1 MMNLTATQRLG
12 RMTNQ
17 LFKNFRIQSG
27 SVYTLV
33 IVLALA
39 AFEIFNFSVTHFAL
53 RDMLGNYGSG
63 LLSWPLILALA
74 FCAMDVAGIA
84 SILSTPDK
92 TDRSGWY
99 LLGAWVLAAAM
110 NAGLTWWGISVAIYN
125 QPAHDV
131 LLVDPMTYVTLVP
144 VLVAVMVWVIRVL
157 IIGSLVGSIGAL
169 DGQEKPTRR
178 QKAFGFR
185 TEKGNAPAGFTP
197 MPSRAQMEE
206 SGFPH

>member
-1 MMNLTATQRLG
+1 MNFTATQRLG
-12 RMTNQ
+12 RITNQ
-17 LFKNFRIQSG
+17 FFKTLRTRSG
-27 SVYTLV
+27 SLYTLV

-53 RDMLGNYGSG
+53 RDMLGDYGTG
-63 LLSWPLILALA
+63 MLTWPLILALA
-74 FCAMDVAGIA
+74 FCAMDIAGIA
-84 SILSTPDK
+84 SIMSASEDTG
-92 TDRSGWY
+92 RSSWY
-99 LLGAWVLAAAM
+99 LLGAWVLAAAV

-125 QPAHDV
+125 QPVHDV

-157 IIGSLVGSIGAL
+157 IVGSLVGSVGVLEGDHA
-169 DGQEKPTRR
+169 PARR

-185 TEKGNAPAGFTP
+185 TEKAQAPAGFRP

-206 SGFPH
+206 SGFPR

>member
-1 MMNLTATQRLG
+1 MNITATQRLG

-17 LFKNFRIQSG
+17 FFKTLRTRSG

-53 RDMLGNYGSG
+53 RDMLGDYGTG
-63 LLSWPLILALA
+63 MLTWPLILALA
-74 FCAMDVAGIA
+74 FCAMDIAGIA
-84 SILSTPDK
+84 SILSSSEEA
-92 TDRSGWY
+92 DRSGWY

-125 QPAHDV
+125 QPVHDV
-131 LLVDPMTYVTLVP
+131 VLVDPMTYVTLVP

-157 IIGSLVGSIGAL
+157 IVGSLVGSMGAL
-169 DGQEKPTRR
+169 EGQKQDMRK

-185 TEKGNAPAGFTP
+185 TEKAPAGFTP

-206 SGFPH
+206 SGFPR

>member
-1 MMNLTATQRLG
+1 MNLTTTQRLG

-53 RDMLGNYGSG
+53 RDMLGNYGTG
-63 LLSWPLILALA
+63 MLTWPLILALA
-74 FCAMDVAGIA
+74 FCAMDIAGIA
-84 SILSTPDK
+84 SILSASEEA
-92 TDRSGWY
+92 DRSGWY

-125 QPAHDV
+125 QPVHDV
-131 LLVDPMTYVTLVP
+131 VLVDPIAYVTLS
-144 VLVAVMVWVIRVL
+144 L
-157 IIGSLVGSIGAL
+157 IHI
-169 DGQEKPTRR
+169 
-178 QKAFGFR
+178 
-185 TEKGNAPAGFTP
+185 
-197 MPSRAQMEE
+197 
-206 SGFPH
+206 

>member
-1 MMNLTATQRLG
+1 MNLTATQRLG

-17 LFKNFRIQSG
+17 FFKTLRTRSG
-27 SVYTLV
+27 SLYTLG

-53 RDMLGNYGSG
+53 RDMLGNYGTG
-63 LLSWPLILALA
+63 MLTWPLILALA
-74 FCAMDVAGIA
+74 FCAMDIAGIA
-84 SILSTPDK
+84 SILSASEDA
-92 TDRSGWY
+92 DRSGWY

-144 VLVAVMVWVIRVL
+144 VLVAVLVWVIRVL
-157 IIGSLVGSIGAL
+157 IVGSLVGSMGAL
-169 DGQEKPTRR
+169 DGQIQPARK
-178 QKAFGFR
+178 QKGFGFR
-185 TEKGNAPAGFTP
+185 TEKAKAPAGFTP
-197 MPSRAQMEE
+197 MPSRAQMDE
-206 SGFPH
+206 SGFPR

>member
-1 MMNLTATQRLG
+1 MNLTATQRLG

-17 LFKNFRIQSG
+17 FFKTLRTRSG
-27 SVYTLV
+27 SLYTLG

-53 RDMLGNYGSG
+53 RDMLGNYGTG
-63 LLSWPLILALA
+63 MLTWPLILALA
-74 FCAMDVAGIA
+74 FCAMDIAGIA
-84 SILSTPDK
+84 SILSASEDA
-92 TDRSGWY
+92 DRSGWY

-157 IIGSLVGSIGAL
+157 IVGSLVGSMGAL
-169 DGQEKPTRR
+169 DGQKQPARK
-178 QKAFGFR
+178 QNAFGFR
-185 TEKGNAPAGFTP
+185 AEKSKAPAGFTP
-197 MPSRAQMEE
+197 MPSRAQMDE
-206 SGFPH
+206 SGFPR